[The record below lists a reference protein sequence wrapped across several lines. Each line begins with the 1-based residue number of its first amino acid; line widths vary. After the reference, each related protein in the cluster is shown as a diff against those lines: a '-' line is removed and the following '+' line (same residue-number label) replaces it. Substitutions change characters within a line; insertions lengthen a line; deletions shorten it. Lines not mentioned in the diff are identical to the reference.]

1 MLNTGNL
8 LAKQWE
14 TGNSILHFQI
24 FKLIGLKNLMNFN
37 RTIIKILAKVDMYGY
52 KGIHCM

>member
-24 FKLIGLKNLMNFN
+24 FKIVGLKNLMNFN

-52 KGIHCM
+52 KGNHCM